1 MTKNSKGFGEIL
13 IVVLLAVVGIW
24 VVGSLIVGSSFVVPT
39 PTTEP
44 TPTPVPT
51 TNWKLYEGKDYA
63 VKYPP
68 DWYLGPFTSNCEF
81 NYNPNSE
88 TVIIADFCVPQDPMR
103 SITGSSIR
111 IEIETENLN
120 KEAGDTFDKFL
131 AAIDKL
137 LQGSSV
143 KLTDEELKFAGYK
156 AIKQVRKTE
165 DKDVKLESHYIFID
179 KENKVY
185 WIGYTLNDLSKDK
198 GQIVDQILATFKF
211 LN

>member
-81 NYNPNSE
+81 NSNSNSE

-103 SITGSSIR
+103 RKMGNNSHKTIPPNQR
-111 IEIETENLN
+111 VQ
-120 KEAGDTFDKFL
+120 KARRPFDKFL
-131 AAIDKL
+131 AAI
-137 LQGSSV
+137 
-143 KLTDEELKFAGYK
+143 
-156 AIKQVRKTE
+156 
-165 DKDVKLESHYIFID
+165 
-179 KENKVY
+179 
-185 WIGYTLNDLSKDK
+185 
-198 GQIVDQILATFKF
+198 
-211 LN
+211 